1 MTTKHTPGPWF
12 CDERSDGDSKRY
24 VLSESAPFPG
34 SVAFVCLDISEAE
47 ANARLIASAPDLL
60 DALEYIY
67 NANRPTSYAYMPEL
81 HELTSAQFDALIVEK
96 ARAAIAKARGEE

>member
-1 MTTKHTPGPWF
+1 MTAKHTPGPWF

-47 ANARLIASAPDLL
+47 ANARLIAAAPDLL
-60 DALEYIY
+60 DALLEAVTEYRKLPHSLGY
-67 NANRPTSYAYMPEL
+67 EFTHLPMME
-81 HELTSAQFDALIVEK
+81 SAIK
-96 ARAAIAKARGEE
+96 KARGES